1 MLKEF
6 KEFALKGNVLDMAVG
21 IIIGAAFSG
30 IVNSLVTDIIM
41 PPVGLLLGHDFSN
54 LFIVLKE
61 GTVPGR
67 YASLADAKK
76 AAAVT
81 FNYGMFINATV
92 NFLIVSFSMFL
103 LIKYIRR
110 IWFHEA
116 PAPAPAPTVKE
127 CVYCLTQIPLKAT
140 RCPNCT
146 SKLD

>member
-30 IVNSLVTDIIM
+30 IVSSLVADIIM
-41 PPVGLLLGHDFSN
+41 PPVGLFLGHDFSN

-61 GTVPGR
+61 GAVPGK

-92 NFLIVSFSMFL
+92 NFLIVSFSMFV

-116 PAPAPAPTVKE
+116 PAAAPAPTVKD
-127 CVYCLTQIPLKAT
+127 CVYCLTKIPLQAT